1 MFLCAKQGRVW
12 FLWLRWL
19 KCGLLLKVIIL
30 PSLQSSCFPHDLC
43 THAVCRMRKMIWFST
58 NLNKHDCHSCGCA
71 YSLKAEDRAQ
81 GADAQVPLG
90 TYSCTYADL
99 SQLWNFTVGVV
110 VGCSTLRL
118 SNSVCVDSW
127 TEINWALA
135 MWGLEGSAKL
145 KSEFSLSD
153 VAAYNLS

>member
-1 MFLCAKQGRVW
+1 MWAVAEGNHPA
-12 FLWLRWL
+12 
-19 KCGLLLKVIIL
+19 L
-30 PSLQSSCFPHDLC
+30 PSVLLFPSWFMYTCSLSDEENDL
-43 THAVCRMRKMIWFST
+43 V
-58 NLNKHDCHSCGCA
+58 LNKSQQTHDCLSCGCA

-99 SQLWNFTVGVV
+99 SQLWNFTVSVV

-118 SNSVCVDSW
+118 SNSICVDSW
-127 TEINWALA
+127 PEINWALA